1 MILRSGLI
9 AGSLGSAK
17 LDIPRTIMIE
27 TESRMY
33 AIIRDRGRQ
42 YTVRE
47 GDTIDIDLLSP
58 KEEPEAINFDDVL
71 LVSNDDGVKIGRPSL
86 DNAKVSATLVKAIVQ
101 GPKIIV
107 MKFRRRKDSQ
117 VKTGHRQRYTRIK
130 IDKIEVG
137 AGG

>member
-1 MILRSGLI
+1 
-9 AGSLGSAK
+9 
-17 LDIPRTIMIE
+17 
-27 TESRMY
+27 MY